1 MQVKWKCGSASHAL
15 QTVRNGDGITII
27 KEALGG
33 LEISQSSALPQDSHR
48 WWDSV
53 ILIDIVTQAGRL
65 ITSGRGGG
73 GEEAETSPQGRT
85 WHVYIKLHPQRF
97 SPRIQQRCPHGLD
110 LEYNWFPLGKD
121 QEGHGIF
128 IVECRTLIVE
138 CRIWRS
144 PMI

>member
-33 LEISQSSALPQDSHR
+33 LEISQSSALPQD
-48 WWDSV
+48 
-53 ILIDIVTQAGRL
+53 IVTQAGRL

-85 WHVYIKLHPQRF
+85 WHVYITLHPQRF

-128 IVECRTLIVE
+128 IVECRTLNVE